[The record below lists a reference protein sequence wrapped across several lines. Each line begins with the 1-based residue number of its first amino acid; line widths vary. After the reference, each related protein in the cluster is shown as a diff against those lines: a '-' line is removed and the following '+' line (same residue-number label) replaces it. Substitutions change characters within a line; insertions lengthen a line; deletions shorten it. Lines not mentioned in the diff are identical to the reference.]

1 MSDLKSKNFWL
12 KLDNAAKLYP
22 AIQNSELTAVFRI
35 TAVLSDR
42 VKIKPLMAAVSLAES
57 RFPYFKVTLKTGVFW
72 YYLESSDLK
81 FKVLPDFGIPCRAFA
96 KNELLFRLLVKEDK
110 ISVEFSHILTDGSG
124 AFSFLKYILSQYFR
138 ICGIEDIISK
148 EVELKPD
155 KEEYEDAYN
164 RYFKRVNVSPVKQPK
179 AFHLP
184 FKNPVPFNVLTAT
197 IPLRQLITKAKGFE
211 VSLTEY
217 LTAVYLF
224 ALQNLFNRTTGFK
237 KRRLLRIQVPINLR
251 NIFPSRTMRN
261 FSLFVMPGIDLRL
274 GAYTFEEIVKMVH
287 YQMRLET
294 DQKLIQKTMSRNVA
308 GEKNFFVRNMP
319 LFFKSFV
326 ISLFY
331 AAGANQYSG
340 VITNYGSLKL
350 PTAMEHRIERFYF
363 IPPPPNKHIKVS
375 AGMVG
380 FKGNLIIS
388 FGSITASKELE
399 RLFFSVLIKQGISVK
414 ILKS

>member
-1 MSDLKSKNFWL
+1 MN
-12 KLDNAAKLYP
+12 
-22 AIQNSELTAVFRI
+22 
-35 TAVLSDR
+35 
-42 VKIKPLMAAVSLAES
+42 
-57 RFPYFKVTLKTGVFW
+57 
-72 YYLESSDLK
+72 
-81 FKVLPDFGIPCRAFA
+81 
-96 KNELLFRLLVKEDK
+96 
-110 ISVEFSHILTDGSG
+110 H
-124 AFSFLKYILSQYFR
+124 YFR
-138 ICGIEDIISK
+138 ICG
-148 EVELKPD
+148 VENIVTNEFKLKPD

-164 RYFKRVNVSPVKQPK
+164 RYFKRVNVSPVTQPK

-197 IPLRQLITKAKGFE
+197 IPLRQLIATAKGFE
-211 VSLTEY
+211 VSVTEY

-224 ALQNLFNRTTGFK
+224 ALQKLYNKTSGFK
-237 KRRLLRIQVPINLR
+237 RRRILRIQVPINLR
-251 NIFPSRTMRN
+251 NIFPSKTMRN

-319 LFFKSFV
+319 LFIKSFV

-350 PTAMEHRIERFYF
+350 PTAMEQHIERFYF

-399 RLFFSVLIKQGISVK
+399 RLFFSVIIQQGISVK

>member
-1 MSDLKSKNFWL
+1 MSNLKSKNFWL

-22 AIQNSELTAVFRI
+22 AIQNAELTAVFRI
-35 TAVLSDR
+35 TAVLTDR
-42 VKIKPLMAAVSLAES
+42 VKIKPLQEAVSLAES
-57 RFPYFKVTLKTGVFW
+57 RFPYFRVTLKTGVFW

-81 FKVLPDFGIPCRAFA
+81 FKVLPDINTPCRAFG
-96 KNELLFRLLVKEDK
+96 KNELLFRILVKENR
-110 ISVEFSHILTDGSG
+110 INVEFSHILTDGSG
-124 AFSFLKYILSQYFR
+124 AFSFLKYVLNHYFR
-138 ICGIEDIISK
+138 ICGIEGIVSK
-148 EVELKPD
+148 EIDLKPD

-164 RYFKRVNVSPVKQPK
+164 RYFKRVNVSPVMQPK

-184 FKNPVPFNVLTAT
+184 FKNPVPFNILTAT
-197 IPLRQLITKAKGFE
+197 IPLRQLIATAKEFE
-211 VSLTEY
+211 VSVTEY
-217 LTAVYLF
+217 LTAVYLSV
-224 ALQNLFNRTTGFK
+224 LQKLNNKTSGFK

-251 NIFPSRTMRN
+251 NVFPSKTMRN

-294 DQKLIQKTMSRNVA
+294 DKKLIQKTMSRNVA

-319 LFFKSFV
+319 LFIKSFV
-326 ISLFY
+326 ISQFY

-340 VITNYGSLKL
+340 VVTNYGSLKL
-350 PTAMEHRIERFYF
+350 PIAMERHIERFYF

-375 AGMVG
+375 AGIVG
-380 FKGNLIIS
+380 FKGNLLIS

-399 RLFFSVLIKQGISVK
+399 RLFFSVMIQQGISVK
-414 ILKS
+414 ILK